1 MDFFCKG
8 SVIAKAVMPEATL
21 RLFGEGRSVFVLLL
35 DTAGRSKSRDGTGP
49 CRLSPL
55 RAGSTDRAP
64 APRPARHRLCRDF
77 GVDFRS
83 LLSPPRR
90 GRSRPVFAV
99 VPCPSRSL
107 SLSRPPPTRP
117 RRRTVVSINCGKRS
131 YRGAWSAPGWDS
143 GKEERS

>member
-1 MDFFCKG
+1 
-8 SVIAKAVMPEATL
+8 MPEATL
-21 RLFGEGRSVFVLLL
+21 PLFGEGRSVFVLLL

-49 CRLSPL
+49 RRLSPPERIHPV

-64 APRPARHRLCRDF
+64 APRPARHRLSSLSRDF
-77 GVDFRS
+77 GADFRS

-107 SLSRPPPTRP
+107 SLSRPPPPRP
-117 RRRTVVSINCGKRS
+117 RRRTVLSINCGKRS

-143 GKEERS
+143 GKEEREERG